1 MNNKA
6 KHPPTKKQLLKLNDN
21 VAKRFLDSFINTAL
35 SQFYPIE
42 TPFQPPISTVTV
54 VNPI

>member
-6 KHPPTKKQLLKLNDN
+6 KHPPTKKKLLKLNDN

-35 SQFYPIE
+35 SQFYPIG